1 MNHRFLD
8 WYGIYYTY
16 DDTGKIVSFN
26 YDNDVST
33 NGDGDEYFYIRNYQ
47 GDIIAII
54 DSAGNIEVEYT
65 YDAWGN
71 IVSVSDTSGT
81 NLAQINPIRYRGYYF
96 DEQMGWYY
104 LQSRYYN
111 PESCRFINNDVII
124 GEFASG
130 NSNIF
135 SYTTNNPVN
144 YADSTGY
151 VRYKNIGVG
160 VQIAFSVSISWVS
173 FSGGFELVWYTS
185 QQVELGKTSRY
196 VPHVYWFV
204 EAGLEF
210 LFSGMGIVDKL
221 IEDLTKTAS
230 NPKFIQQELVYQALR

>member
-1 MNHRFLD
+1 
-8 WYGIYYTY
+8 
-16 DDTGKIVSFN
+16 
-26 YDNDVST
+26 
-33 NGDGDEYFYIRNYQ
+33 
-47 GDIIAII
+47 
-54 DSAGNIEVEYT
+54 
-65 YDAWGN
+65 
-71 IVSVSDTSGT
+71 
-81 NLAQINPIRYRGYYF
+81 
-96 DEQMGWYY
+96 MGWYY

-151 VRYKNIGVG
+151 ARYKNIGVG

-185 QQVELGKTSRY
+185 QQVKVGRASRY
-196 VPHVYWFV
+196 VPHVYGYV
-204 EAGLEF
+204 EAGLEY
-210 LFSGMGIVDKL
+210 LYNGMGVIDKL
-221 IEDLTKTAS
+221 IESLTKTAS
-230 NPKFIQQELVYQALR
+230 NPKVYSAGISLSGFEIRGNKKFTLPNHYSEGFNTRTINFGYGKTYYSWSKYCKVYGAGVYLWGYSLGISRSKSYYYYLGTATSMIRTLMGVLGISTSKPSV